1 MGDAAQPTPADSRSG
16 NVRAYEDAFSTFAPS
31 FVEKARGIEGR
42 AAALSLLQEY
52 AAWSIEHPEPKDM
65 MPPQRPGSF
74 LDPSGR
80 QPTAAMYRQGFALTV
95 WRARLQAV
103 VDGQP
108 LSVLRDGIQGELV
121 DVDIYNDQLRK
132 TYCASRPKEPEC
144 K

>member
-16 NVRAYEDAFSTFAPS
+16 NVRAYEDAVSTLALS
-31 FVEKARGIEGR
+31 FFEKVRGIDSR

-52 AAWSIEHPEPKDM
+52 AAWSAEHPEPEDM
-65 MPPQRPGSF
+65 MPPQRPGEF
-74 LDPSGR
+74 LHPSGR
-80 QPTAAMYRQGFALTV
+80 QPTAALYYEGFALAR

-108 LSVLRDGIQGELV
+108 LSVLRDGIQDEPR
-121 DVDIYNDQLRK
+121 DISIYNDQLRK
-132 TYCASRPKEPEC
+132 TYCASRPKDC